1 MNQNHPKIKIDYSII
16 GKSENEK
23 DIKIRETI
31 IVENIVKQF
40 FEYHYSK
47 STQNIIEKEKLWPNY
62 EEKSKPN
69 NKYPS
74 DWPQRKELVWKRDG
88 KSCKRC
94 GNKLELKNSYISFVK
109 NIEDNG
115 GYNFENIFTLC
126 VDCNMI
132 LNSTNKNILASLSLN
147 DKLMFFVKA

>member
-47 STQNIIEKEKLWPNY
+47 NTQNIIEKEKLWPNY

-74 DWPQRKELVWKRDG
+74 DWPQRKELVWKRDE

-126 VDCNMI
+126 ADCNMI